1 MADIKPPLLRAIRL
15 EQARG
20 RQRTSLPQSAVMK
33 VGRGGGGS
41 GPWFSK
47 RLDFYSCCLYKKG
60 GKGRMGRDDGRGDE
74 RAAFM
79 CAKRRGRRGGKRKR
93 RSNTRRS
100 RKKRKRAGGGGEVQQ

>member
-47 RLDFYSCCLYKKG
+47 RLDFYSCCLY
-60 GKGRMGRDDGRGDE
+60 R
-74 RAAFM
+74 RAAGVGWGEM
-79 CAKRRGRRGGKRKR
+79 TGGEMNGLLSCVPRGEEEEEEKERGGAIRGGAGRRGRGAGGRGG
-93 RSNTRRS
+93 
-100 RKKRKRAGGGGEVQQ
+100 QQ